1 MAKHYFRNVPDFDY
15 VSRQE
20 GQNNISEY
28 VRVKNLFKRVKIRED
43 LFNELTYF
51 TKYKIVG
58 DERPDQIAN
67 KMYGDSRYDWVI
79 LLSNNVMNV
88 ESEWPLDSV
97 SFHNYMVRKYG
108 DDDEKLS
115 AIHHYETT
123 DVKDSLGR
131 IIVRAGLEVPSNYV
145 VNFYDNNTG
154 SQVTDNNPVVGVTN
168 YEYEIQKDDD
178 KRQIFLLKP
187 EYLGIIKNDI
197 DEIMPYP
204 EGSEQ
209 YVNENLVRGD
219 DIRIYS

>member
-108 DDDEKLS
+108 DDEKLS
-115 AIHHYETT
+115 DIHHYETT

-154 SQVTDNNPVVGVTN
+154 SQVTANNPVVGVTN

-187 EYLGIIKNDI
+187 EYLGIIKNEI

-204 EGSEQ
+204 EGSGEDGHGKPG
-209 YVNENLVRGD
+209 RGGGGG
-219 DIRIYS
+219 RH

>member
-1 MAKHYFRNVPDFDY
+1 MAKHYFKNIPDFDY

-28 VRVKNLFKRVKIRED
+28 IRVKNLFKRVKIRED

-51 TKYKIVG
+51 TKYKIIG
-58 DERPDQIAN
+58 DERPDQIAK

-108 DDDEKLS
+108 DDSKLS
-115 AIHHYETT
+115 DIHHYETT

-154 SQVTDNNPVVGVTN
+154 SQVTANGAVVGITN

>member
-51 TKYKIVG
+51 TKYKIIA

-67 KMYGDSRYDWVI
+67 KVYGDSRYDWVI

-108 DDDEKLS
+108 GDDKLS

-145 VNFYDNNTG
+145 VNFYDNNIG
-154 SQVTDNNPVVGVTN
+154 SQVTANNAVIGITN

-219 DIRIYS
+219 DIKIYS

>member
-154 SQVTDNNPVVGVTN
+154 SQVTANDAVIGITN

>member
-67 KMYGDSRYDWVI
+67 KIYGDSRYDWVI

-108 DDDEKLS
+108 GDDKLS

-154 SQVTDNNPVVGVTN
+154 SQVTVNNAVIGITN